1 MNGIMPFDVIPV
13 ATGDVLGFM
22 PSRTATT
29 AAARSMV
36 GEGGKLREVRVST
49 YETIAPANSFDR
61 WPSGL
66 KQEMLDNAFNPVVG
80 STLVSE
86 TDKVRVWH
94 LLIPAGRRC
103 TFHRH
108 VLDYFWTC
116 HTHGR
121 ARGYYEDG
129 SITETTH
136 FPGDTKHL
144 TYGKGEHLV
153 HSVANVGD
161 TDLLFT
167 TVEYLQSANAPLPV
181 PEGVRLKAAA

>member
-1 MNGIMPFDVIPV
+1 MAAYELV
-13 ATGDVLGFM
+13 A
-22 PSRTATT
+22 P
-29 AAARSMV
+29 
-36 GEGGKLREVRVST
+36 
-49 YETIAPANSFDR
+49 PASFAR
-61 WPSGL
+61 WPDGM
-66 KQEMLDNAFNPVVG
+66 KEEMANNAMSPIVG

-129 SITETTH
+129 SITDTTH
-136 FPGDTKHL
+136 FPGDTRHMH
-144 TYGKGEHLV
+144 YAKGEYLV
-153 HSVANVGD
+153 HAVENIGA

-181 PEGVRLKAAA
+181 PDAVRLKAIA

>member
-1 MNGIMPFDVIPV
+1 M
-13 ATGDVLGFM
+13 
-22 PSRTATT
+22 
-29 AAARSMV
+29 AAYD
-36 GEGGKLREVRVST
+36 L
-49 YETIAPANSFDR
+49 IAPPGSFAK
-61 WPSGL
+61 WPYGL
-66 KQEMLDNAFNPVVG
+66 EAEMRENAMSPLVG

-129 SITETTH
+129 SITETNH

-153 HSVANVGD
+153 HAVENVGS

-167 TVEYLQSANAPLPV
+167 TVEFLHSANAPLPV
-181 PEGVRLKAAA
+181 PDGVRLKASA

>member
-1 MNGIMPFDVIPV
+1 M
-13 ATGDVLGFM
+13 
-22 PSRTATT
+22 
-29 AAARSMV
+29 AA
-36 GEGGKLREVRVST
+36 
-49 YETIAPANSFDR
+49 YELIAPVGAFDKWPAGMKAELDANLMS
-61 WPSGL
+61 PL
-66 KQEMLDNAFNPVVG
+66 VG

-116 HTHGR
+116 HTHGV

-129 SITETTH
+129 SITETAH
-136 FPGDTKHL
+136 FPGDTRHL

-153 HSVANVGD
+153 HSVENVGK

-167 TVEYLQSANAPLPV
+167 TVEYLDSANTPLPV
-181 PEGVRLKAAA
+181 PDEVRLKIAG

>member
-1 MNGIMPFDVIPV
+1 M
-13 ATGDVLGFM
+13 A
-22 PSRTATT
+22 
-29 AAARSMV
+29 
-36 GEGGKLREVRVST
+36 E
-49 YETIAPANSFDR
+49 YELIAPPGSFDK
-61 WPSGL
+61 WPEGMKS
-66 KQEMLDNAFNPVVG
+66 EMVENAMSPVVG

-86 TDKVRVWH
+86 TSKVRVWH

-121 ARGYYEDG
+121 ARGFYEDG
-129 SITETTH
+129 SVTETTH

-144 TYGKGEHLV
+144 SYGRGEYLV
-153 HSVANVGD
+153 HAVENVGS

-167 TVEYLQSANAPLPV
+167 TVEFLDSANLALPV
-181 PEGVRLKAAA
+181 PDGVRLSVPA

>member
-1 MNGIMPFDVIPV
+1 MEADVAV
-13 ATGDVLGFM
+13 
-22 PSRTATT
+22 
-29 AAARSMV
+29 
-36 GEGGKLREVRVST
+36 
-49 YETIAPANSFDR
+49 YELIAPVDSFDR
-61 WPSGL
+61 WPHGMRA
-66 KQEMLDNAFNPVVG
+66 EMEANRDSPIVG

-94 LLIPAGRRC
+94 LLVPAGKRC
-103 TFHRH
+103 SFHCH

-129 SITETTH
+129 SITETVH
-136 FPGDTKHL
+136 FPGDTMHNS
-144 TYGKGEHLV
+144 YRAGERLV
-153 HSVANVGD
+153 HSVENVGS

-181 PEGVRLKAAA
+181 PDSVRLKMSA

>member
-1 MNGIMPFDVIPV
+1 M
-13 ATGDVLGFM
+13 
-22 PSRTATT
+22 
-29 AAARSMV
+29 AA
-36 GEGGKLREVRVST
+36 
-49 YETIAPANSFDR
+49 YELVAPAGSFNR
-61 WPSGL
+61 WPDGMKDEL
-66 KQEMLDNAFNPVVG
+66 ADNAMSPIVG

-103 TFHRH
+103 SFHRH

-129 SITETTH
+129 SITDTAH
-136 FPGDTKHL
+136 FPGDTKHMH
-144 TYGKGEHLV
+144 YAKGEYLV
-153 HSVANVGD
+153 HAVENIGA

-181 PEGVRLKAAA
+181 PDAVRLKASA